1 MQIADDALLQLGWA
15 DGKPVADP
23 LDVCVVP
30 WGRCSCLVIGLGE
43 GLDAEGK
50 KSNQTKVS
58 YHFTL
63 IKIFYKI
70 KIILAAVLSF

>member
-1 MQIADDALLQLGWA
+1 MSVGD
-15 DGKPVADP
+15 VAARAMAG
-23 LDVCVVP
+23 LTA
-30 WGRCSCLVIGLGE
+30 RCCLVVGLGE